1 MHNYSHKFC
10 NFCILFC
17 WLRAFDESFC
27 IPPSRLVLM
36 AWQNFVILLIFA
48 SYVIKLK
55 QNDCFADW
63 IQFRNTFPLSSF
75 LLVTA
80 CVLTFFKAINCSTWS
95 SSWTSLLLDK
105 TKKTVIIVFI
115 IHYRKFVWHMDDCS
129 VICMSWVNLR
139 DRVGKERWWQTLCDK
154 CDNYFVWNNLPLNFT
169 LL

>member
-1 MHNYSHKFC
+1 M
-10 NFCILFC
+10 
-17 WLRAFDESFC
+17 
-27 IPPSRLVLM
+27 
-36 AWQNFVILLIFA
+36 LLIFA

-63 IQFRNTFPLSSF
+63 IQFRSTFPLSSF

-80 CVLTFFKAINCSTWS
+80 CVLTFFEAINCSTWS
-95 SSWTSLLLDK
+95 YVELSSLPLDK

-139 DRVGKERWWQTLCDK
+139 DRVGKERRRQTLCDNRDNIKKSFVEEQKKIK
-154 CDNYFVWNNLPLNFT
+154 CQVKIPKKHPSNTPVSALSHTSVLPSASFCHPVA
-169 LL
+169 

>member
-1 MHNYSHKFC
+1 M
-10 NFCILFC
+10 
-17 WLRAFDESFC
+17 
-27 IPPSRLVLM
+27 
-36 AWQNFVILLIFA
+36 LLIFA

-63 IQFRNTFPLSSF
+63 IQFRSTFPLSSF

-80 CVLTFFKAINCSTWS
+80 CVLTFFEAINCSTWS
-95 SSWTSLLLDK
+95 YVELSSLPLDK

-139 DRVGKERWWQTLCDK
+139 DRVGKERWWQTLCDNR
-154 CDNYFVWNNLPLNFT
+154 DNIFVWNNLTLNFT

>member
-1 MHNYSHKFC
+1 MQFLHFVLLAEGLWWIFLHSSIKVNVDSLAKFC
-10 NFCILFC
+10 N
-17 WLRAFDESFC
+17 S
-27 IPPSRLVLM
+27 S
-36 AWQNFVILLIFA
+36 IFA

-55 QNDCFADW
+55 QNNCFADW

-139 DRVGKERWWQTLCDK
+139 DRVGKERWWQTLCDNR
-154 CDNYFVWNNLPLNFT
+154 DNIFVWNNLPLNFT